1 MQIEESFRDIK
12 NPRQDAALRNALT
25 RKAPRMKILILLH

>member
-12 NPRQDAALRNALT
+12 NPRQDAALR
-25 RKAPRMKILILLH
+25 KAPRMKILILLH